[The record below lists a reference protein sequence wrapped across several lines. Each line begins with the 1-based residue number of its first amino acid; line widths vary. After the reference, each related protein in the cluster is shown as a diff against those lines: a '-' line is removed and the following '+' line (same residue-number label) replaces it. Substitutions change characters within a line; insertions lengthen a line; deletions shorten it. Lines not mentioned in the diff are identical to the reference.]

1 MMSSLGSA
9 VHQIERSDRTDDRPL
24 AVTRA
29 PLVIGVERVRIVP
42 QCPGCDF
49 PWMGQNVRMAH
60 FGHRPRSRIA
70 AVRTPASR
78 SCVEVRAGLGSRPS
92 MSTAEQI
99 RFLSCGNRRLAYA
112 VSGDGPPL
120 VAAAWWV
127 SHLELDWQDAG
138 FRQFWEA
145 LGDGYTLVRY
155 DRLGV
160 GMSDRESLDV
170 RPTADSEVA
179 LLRTVLD
186 ELELERVVLIGGSSG
201 GSTAISFA
209 ARFPERVE
217 QLLLYGAYAHGAA
230 VSSRQVREAIVATVR
245 SHWGLGSRLL
255 ADIFLGNV
263 GSAEQERF
271 ARYQRAAA
279 SAETAARLLE
289 FIYRTD
295 VRAELPL
302 VQAPTLV
309 VHRRSDR
316 AIPYALGRELAAA
329 IPHAALVP
337 LNGRAHFPWAGDA
350 HSVVRA
356 LRLALDPDVTPA
368 GSRGKLSPVVLSGR
382 EREVLALVAQGLN
395 DREIA
400 AQLVVSPHTVHRHVA
415 NIRHKLGRGSRTAA
429 VAEAAR
435 LGLL

>member
-1 MMSSLGSA
+1 
-9 VHQIERSDRTDDRPL
+9 
-24 AVTRA
+24 
-29 PLVIGVERVRIVP
+29 
-42 QCPGCDF
+42 
-49 PWMGQNVRMAH
+49 
-60 FGHRPRSRIA
+60 
-70 AVRTPASR
+70 
-78 SCVEVRAGLGSRPS
+78 

-99 RFLSCGNRRLAYA
+99 RFLPFADHRVAYA
-112 VSGDGPPL
+112 LSGDGPPV

-127 SHLELDWQDAG
+127 SHLELDWQDETNRG
-138 FRQFWEA
+138 FWQAFAE
-145 LGDGYTLVRY
+145 GHTLVRY

-160 GMSDRESLDV
+160 GMSDREGLDAQ
-170 RPTADSEVA
+170 PTLDGEVA
-179 LLRTVLD
+179 LLGRVLD
-186 ELELERVVLIGGSSG
+186 ELELERVTLLGGSSG

-217 QLLLYGAYAHGAA
+217 RLLLYGAYADGAA
-230 VSSRQVREAIVATVR
+230 VSSQEVREAIVMTVR

-255 ADIFLGNV
+255 ADIFLGKV

-271 ARYQRAAA
+271 AQYQRASA

-289 FIYRTD
+289 LIYRTD
-295 VRAELPL
+295 VRAALPL

-309 VHRRSDR
+309 VHRRGDR

-329 IPHAALVP
+329 IPGAALVP
-337 LNGRAHFPWAGDA
+337 LDGSAHFPWVGDA
-350 HSVVRA
+350 QSVARA
-356 LRLALDPDVTPA
+356 LRSALDPADTPA
-368 GSRGKLSPVVLSGR
+368 ASAAIPATVTLSVR

-395 DREIA
+395 DHEIA

-415 NIRHKLGRGSRTAA
+415 NIRHKFGRSSRTAA

>member
-1 MMSSLGSA
+1 
-9 VHQIERSDRTDDRPL
+9 
-24 AVTRA
+24 
-29 PLVIGVERVRIVP
+29 
-42 QCPGCDF
+42 
-49 PWMGQNVRMAH
+49 
-60 FGHRPRSRIA
+60 
-70 AVRTPASR
+70 
-78 SCVEVRAGLGSRPS
+78 

-99 RFLSCGNRRLAYA
+99 RFLSFGGRRVAYA
-112 VSGDGPPL
+112 LSGEGPPL

-127 SHLELDWQDAG
+127 SHLELDWQDEAC
-138 FRQFWEA
+138 RRFWEA
-145 LGDGYTLVRY
+145 LADGHTLVRY

-160 GMSDRESLDV
+160 GMSDREGLDV
-170 RPTADSEVA
+170 QPTAEGEVA
-179 LLRTVLD
+179 LLGRVLD
-186 ELELERVVLIGGSSG
+186 ELELERVALIGGSSG
-201 GSTAISFA
+201 GCSAISFA

-217 QLLLYGAYAHGAA
+217 RLLLYGAYADGAA
-230 VSSRQVREAIVATVR
+230 VSSRQVREAIVTTVR

-263 GSAEQERF
+263 GSAEQARF
-271 ARYQRAAA
+271 ARYQRAAT

-289 FIYRTD
+289 LIYRTD

-337 LNGRAHFPWAGDA
+337 LHGGAHFPWAGDA

-356 LRLALDPDVTPA
+356 LRSALDPDVTPP
-368 GSRGKLSPVVLSGR
+368 GSGGEPPAVTLSAR